1 MVIQRSCVGGVVCSD
16 GHRCALNSHLACRD
30 MHTPQLGRRQN
41 QRESLAGSR
50 LPHLASLRRREL
62 SGARRLSAPCN
73 IFRLPFG
80 SAGVL
85 LRISATRATRIRLM
99 RSRDRV
105 NCSTSPV
112 RSSSAEYESVTS
124 VIIAPFVALPW
135 AEANNVVSGVLQC
148 YP

>member
-16 GHRCALNSHLACRD
+16 GHRCVLHSHLACRD

-73 IFRLPFG
+73 IFRLPLG
-80 SAGVL
+80 SAGVVV
-85 LRISATRATRIRLM
+85 RISATRATRRRLM
-99 RSRDRV
+99 RSRERL
-105 NCSTSPV
+105 NCSTLSV
-112 RSSSAEYESVTS
+112 RSSSAEYEFVMSV
-124 VIIAPFVALPW
+124 VIAPFVASPW
-135 AEANNVVSGVLQC
+135 VEASNVVSDALQC
-148 YP
+148 HV